1 MGMYVWLQES
11 VWSGACTWVCP
22 CVHVCV
28 KESMVEMH
36 SHGHMCLLLCLHRC
50 LHMGLRWPGP
60 GGMIPGMRSL
70 LCLPAWGREAG
81 TAVAL
86 TGDGMGLGCLGLQAH
101 RLQGLQAV
109 GMPWA
114 LQKHGRNWLDSMAE
128 GRAMCPWILPSL
140 LPSACTMLMG
150 FPSPRTDLRLSGGL
164 EVPGTLN

>member
-1 MGMYVWLQES
+1 MPAHRRVRGCVSEREHIHRFQHIGVCMCVEVLAHGHVWLQES

-36 SHGHMCLLLCLHRC
+36 SHGHMCLLVCLHRC
-50 LHMGLRWPGP
+50 LHVGLRWPGP

-101 RLQGLQAV
+101 RMQG
-109 GMPWA
+109 P
-114 LQKHGRNWLDSMAE
+114 
-128 GRAMCPWILPSL
+128 
-140 LPSACTMLMG
+140 
-150 FPSPRTDLRLSGGL
+150 LRSTGG
-164 EVPGTLN
+164 T

>member
-50 LHMGLRWPGP
+50 HHMGLRWPGP

-101 RLQGLQAV
+101 RLQGL
-109 GMPWA
+109 
-114 LQKHGRNWLDSMAE
+114 
-128 GRAMCPWILPSL
+128 
-140 LPSACTMLMG
+140 
-150 FPSPRTDLRLSGGL
+150 
-164 EVPGTLN
+164 

>member
-86 TGDGMGLGCLGLQAH
+86 TGDGMGLGCLGLQAQDTGTH
-101 RLQGLQAV
+101 HQQAHCFPLSV
-109 GMPWA
+109 PQHTA
-114 LQKHGRNWLDSMAE
+114 LWSPARVHGSGPD
-128 GRAMCPWILPSL
+128 L
-140 LPSACTMLMG
+140 L
-150 FPSPRTDLRLSGGL
+150 
-164 EVPGTLN
+164 

>member
-1 MGMYVWLQES
+1 MPAHRRVRGCVSEREHIHRFQHIGVCMCVCVEVLAHGHVWLQES

-36 SHGHMCLLLCLHRC
+36 SHGHMCLLVCLHRC
-50 LHMGLRWPGP
+50 LHVGLRWPGP

-70 LCLPAWGREAG
+70 LCLPAWGREVG

-101 RLQGLQAV
+101 RMQG
-109 GMPWA
+109 P
-114 LQKHGRNWLDSMAE
+114 
-128 GRAMCPWILPSL
+128 
-140 LPSACTMLMG
+140 
-150 FPSPRTDLRLSGGL
+150 LRSTGG
-164 EVPGTLN
+164 T